1 MKRKSRYHDTLGFA
15 TDPRGNSAFKGVR
28 PREIPA
34 TPGMVPNMLLRA
46 ASGSIAWPIIIMIM
60 IGNGSALADAN
71 WGFMHA
77 PDMALDLGK
86 THDQETDRLGRE
98 DRVGKIILIPKAGG

>member
-1 MKRKSRYHDTLGFA
+1 MKRKSRYHDTPGFA
-15 TDPRGNSAFKGVR
+15 ADPRGNSDFKGVR

-34 TPGMVPNMLLRA
+34 APGIVEHVIEGGVRLDN
-46 ASGSIAWPIIIMIM
+46 
-60 IGNGSALADAN
+60 LADNYYDNDRQWFRFGDAN

-86 THDQETDRLGRE
+86 NHNQDTDKLGRE
-98 DRVGKIILIPKAGG
+98 DRVGKIILIPKAGA